1 MLNVGGIDGSPSPRA
16 NLAWKCEQFV
26 SMQFGCSCPS
36 GEAARVTTGG
46 AAARM
51 LSHSSCS
58 MQRRQGSSDP
68 REARLPLERR
78 AASLSDSRAAI
89 INYDL
94 RDCCGGFPCLVI
106 VPSPLALLAASDGVW
121 DTTTASAGD
130 S

>member
-1 MLNVGGIDGSPSPRA
+1 MSSVGGIDGSPSSRA
-16 NLAWKCEQFV
+16 NLAWKCNQLV
-26 SMQFGCSCPS
+26 TTQFGCSCPS
-36 GEAARVTTGG
+36 GEAARVTTGV
-46 AAARM
+46 AAARK

-78 AASLSDSRAAI
+78 AASLSDNRAAI

-94 RDCCGGFPCLVI
+94 RDRCDGFLCLVI
-106 VPSPLALLAASDGVW
+106 VPCPLALLAASDGVW